1 MAPKKATGVGF
12 DRSGETLAGAE
23 RRPSPPAAPA
33 AGLGT
38 GSPRSGAV
46 SIPEMADNKDGG
58 LRPHE
63 VEVFARGLWYLA
75 TIDGEADPREQALIK
90 EFIEE
95 AKSDLSWAEVTRGEF
110 APIEA
115 ANLLETTF
123 LRRIFMK
130 LAVAL
135 VHADGVYTDNERK
148 AIGDF
153 ADVFGFNNAEF
164 GEIEQAAKRVEFAAE

>member
-1 MAPKKATGVGF
+1 MAN
-12 DRSGETLAGAE
+12 
-23 RRPSPPAAPA
+23 
-33 AGLGT
+33 
-38 GSPRSGAV
+38 
-46 SIPEMADNKDGG
+46 DNDSG

-75 TIDGEADPREQALIK
+75 TIDSDGDGEADPREEALIK
-90 EFIEE
+90 EFL
-95 AKSDLSWAEVTRGEF
+95 ADTGSDLSWAEITRGDF

-115 ANLLETTF
+115 ANLLETSF

-148 AIGDF
+148 AIGEF
-153 ADVFGFNNAEF
+153 ADVFGLSNADF
-164 GEIEQAAKRVEFAAE
+164 GVIEQEGKRAVLAE

>member
-1 MAPKKATGVGF
+1 
-12 DRSGETLAGAE
+12 
-23 RRPSPPAAPA
+23 
-33 AGLGT
+33 
-38 GSPRSGAV
+38 
-46 SIPEMADNKDGG
+46 MADNNDSG

-75 TIDGEADPREQALIK
+75 TIDGEADPREEAMIK
-90 EFIEE
+90 EFLDE
-95 AKSDLSWAEVTRGEF
+95 AKSDLKWEEVTRGDF

-130 LAVAL
+130 IAVAL

-153 ADVFGFNNAEF
+153 ADVFGMSNADF
-164 GEIEQAAKRVEFAAE
+164 GEIEQEGKRVELTAE

>member
-1 MAPKKATGVGF
+1 
-12 DRSGETLAGAE
+12 
-23 RRPSPPAAPA
+23 
-33 AGLGT
+33 
-38 GSPRSGAV
+38 
-46 SIPEMADNKDGG
+46 MADNNDG
-58 LRPHE
+58 LRPQE

-75 TIDGEADPREQALIK
+75 TIDGEAHEREEQLIR
-90 EFIEE
+90 EFLEE
-95 AKSDLSWAEVTRGEF
+95 ARSNLSWAEVTRGDF
-110 APIEA
+110 APVEA

-148 AIGDF
+148 AIGEF

-164 GEIEQAAKRVEFAAE
+164 GEIEQAAKRVGLAPE

>member
-1 MAPKKATGVGF
+1 MAENN
-12 DRSGETLAGAE
+12 D
-23 RRPSPPAAPA
+23 
-33 AGLGT
+33 
-38 GSPRSGAV
+38 
-46 SIPEMADNKDGG
+46 G
-58 LRPHE
+58 LRPQE

-75 TIDGEADPREQALIK
+75 TIDGEAHEREERLIR
-90 EFIEE
+90 EFLEE
-95 AKSDLSWAEVTRGEF
+95 TGSSLSWAEVTRGDF

-115 ANLLETTF
+115 GNLLENSF

-148 AIGDF
+148 AIGEF

-164 GEIEQAAKRVEFAAE
+164 GEIEQAAKRVGFAPE

>member
-1 MAPKKATGVGF
+1 
-12 DRSGETLAGAE
+12 
-23 RRPSPPAAPA
+23 
-33 AGLGT
+33 
-38 GSPRSGAV
+38 
-46 SIPEMADNKDGG
+46 MADNNDSG

-90 EFIEE
+90 EFLDE
-95 AKSDLSWAEVTRGEF
+95 ANSELPWPEVTRGDF

-153 ADVFGFNNAEF
+153 ADAFGMSNADF
-164 GEIEQAAKRVEFAAE
+164 GEIEQEGKKVELAAE

>member
-1 MAPKKATGVGF
+1 MATNNH
-12 DRSGETLAGAE
+12 D
-23 RRPSPPAAPA
+23 
-33 AGLGT
+33 
-38 GSPRSGAV
+38 
-46 SIPEMADNKDGG
+46 G

-75 TIDGEADPREQALIK
+75 TIDGEAHEHEQQLIREFLQ
-90 EFIEE
+90 E
-95 AKSDLSWAEVTRGEF
+95 ANSGLSWAEVTRGDF
-110 APIEA
+110 APLEA
-115 ANLLETTF
+115 GNLLETTF

-148 AIGDF
+148 AIGEF

-164 GEIEQAAKRVEFAAE
+164 GEIEQAAKRVALAE

>member
-1 MAPKKATGVGF
+1 MAEHN
-12 DRSGETLAGAE
+12 D
-23 RRPSPPAAPA
+23 
-33 AGLGT
+33 GLG
-38 GSPRSGAV
+38 PQ
-46 SIPEMADNKDGG
+46 
-58 LRPHE
+58 E

-75 TIDGEADPREQALIK
+75 TADGNEAHEREEQLIR
-90 EFIEE
+90 EFLEE
-95 AKSDLSWAEVTRGEF
+95 TKSGLSWAEVTRGDF
-110 APIEA
+110 SPTEA

-148 AIGDF
+148 AIGEF

-164 GEIEQAAKRVEFAAE
+164 GEIEQAAKRVDLAPE

>member
-1 MAPKKATGVGF
+1 
-12 DRSGETLAGAE
+12 
-23 RRPSPPAAPA
+23 
-33 AGLGT
+33 
-38 GSPRSGAV
+38 
-46 SIPEMADNKDGG
+46 MADNNDSV
-58 LRPHE
+58 LRPQE

-75 TIDGEADPREQALIK
+75 TIDGASDAREEALIR
-90 EFIEE
+90 EFLQE
-95 AKSDLSWAEVTRGEF
+95 SNSSLSWAEVTRGDF

-115 ANLLETTF
+115 ASLLESTF

-153 ADVFGFNNAEF
+153 ADVFGMSNADF
-164 GEIEQAAKRVEFAAE
+164 GEIEQAGKRVGIPA

>member
-1 MAPKKATGVGF
+1 MA
-12 DRSGETLAGAE
+12 
-23 RRPSPPAAPA
+23 
-33 AGLGT
+33 
-38 GSPRSGAV
+38 
-46 SIPEMADNKDGG
+46 NNNDGG
-58 LRPHE
+58 LGPQE

-75 TIDGEADPREQALIK
+75 TIDGEADAR
-90 EFIEE
+90 EE
-95 AKSDLSWAEVTRGEF
+95 AMIREFLDEAGSKLSWAEVTRGDF

-130 LAVAL
+130 LAVAV

-148 AIGDF
+148 AIGEF

-164 GEIEQAAKRVEFAAE
+164 GEIEQAAKRVELAPE

>member
-1 MAPKKATGVGF
+1 
-12 DRSGETLAGAE
+12 
-23 RRPSPPAAPA
+23 
-33 AGLGT
+33 
-38 GSPRSGAV
+38 
-46 SIPEMADNKDGG
+46 MADNNDSV

-75 TIDGEADPREQALIK
+75 TIDGASDPREEALIK
-90 EFIEE
+90 EFLQES
-95 AKSDLSWAEVTRGEF
+95 KSSLSWAEVTRGDF

-115 ANLLETTF
+115 ASLLESSF

-148 AIGDF
+148 AIGEF
-153 ADVFGFNNAEF
+153 ADVFGMSNADF
-164 GEIEQAAKRVEFAAE
+164 GEIEQAGKRAELPAS